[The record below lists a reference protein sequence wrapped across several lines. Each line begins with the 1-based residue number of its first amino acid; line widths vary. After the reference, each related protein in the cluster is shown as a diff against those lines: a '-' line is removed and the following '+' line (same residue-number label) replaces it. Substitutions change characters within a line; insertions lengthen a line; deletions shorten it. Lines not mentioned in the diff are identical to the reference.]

1 MAKSTGSGH
10 HARHGLRFELQAG
23 KVGKTSSWNYF
34 AMDSRY
40 HLLVACSLGHA
51 DTPGKGCLAKS
62 NSGRCTAKYKGNL
75 DAFVREKGMLG
86 GANMRKGA
94 AGRILGVDI
103 FYPIECTMVDFLGGV
118 F

>member
-1 MAKSTGSGH
+1 MVTWGLH
-10 HARHGLRFELQAG
+10 H
-23 KVGKTSSWNYF
+23 T
-34 AMDSRY
+34 
-40 HLLVACSLGHA
+40 

-62 NSGRCTAKYKGNL
+62 KSGRCTARYKGNL

-94 AGRILGVDI
+94 AGRTLGVDI
-103 FYPIECTMVDFLGGV
+103 FHPVECTMVDFLGGV